1 MEFEFETRVA
11 ALQMALGAKAAQE
24 GHVKSLKAQHNRL
37 QCNLTNESARCNGLE
52 KHMLEV
58 KGQLLAAESEIKT
71 LKVIGQSREEKLYEC
86 ERKIAR
92 LGRDNRVL
100 LDEIQQV
107 MTCNLFEYS
116 FFFLII

>member
-37 QCNLTNESARCNGLE
+37 QCNLTNERARCNGLE

-58 KGQLLAAESEIKT
+58 KGQLIAASSEIKT

-86 ERKIAR
+86 EREIAR

-100 LDEIQQV
+100 LDEIRQV
-107 MTCNLFEYS
+107 TIRQLLRFR
-116 FFFLII
+116 FFC